1 MSDTGNCLICGGNK
15 FRILFT
21 CTDSLASGEKFDV
34 AACEECGFT
43 FTVSPPDEKEI
54 GRYYLSEDYISHSDL
69 KRSPTDQLY
78 HLARK
83 YMLRKKWRRINKA
96 TGLKN
101 GNILDIGSGTGYF
114 LAYMQKKGWTVSG
127 IEISELARNY
137 ALSRFGLNV
146 TTPDQI
152 ETLKGNSY
160 DCITLWHV
168 MEHFQ
173 DPVYWLEKIRY
184 LLKDNGLCLIAV
196 PNAVSTDAKWFRQSW
211 AAYDVPRHLWHFSP
225 VTFSD
230 LVTKNGFSLIGIKG
244 MPLDVFYISV
254 LSYRNSKTPL
264 PLVRGLITGLYI
276 SACNVF
282 KMNSSS
288 SLIYMLKKTD
298 H

>member
-1 MSDTGNCLICGGNK
+1 MGEISNCLICRGGK
-15 FRILFT
+15 FKILFT
-21 CTDSLASGEKFDV
+21 STDYLVSGEKFDI
-34 AACEECGFT
+34 AACENCGFT

-83 YMLRKKWRRINKA
+83 YMLRKKWKRINKA

-101 GNILDIGSGTGYF
+101 GKILDIGSGTGYF
-114 LAYMQKKGWTVSG
+114 LSYMQKKGWTSSG

-137 ALSRFGLNV
+137 SLSRFGLNV
-146 TTPDQI
+146 ITPGQI
-152 ETLKGNSY
+152 ETLEGNSF

-184 LLKDNGLCLIAV
+184 LLKDDGLCLIAV
-196 PNAVSTDAKWFRQSW
+196 PNVISTDAKWFRQSW

-225 VTFSD
+225 VTLSD
-230 LVTKNGFSLIGIKG
+230 LLTKNGFSLIGIKG

-254 LSYRNSKTPL
+254 LSYRNTKTPL
-264 PLVRGLITGLYI
+264 PLIRGLLTGLYI
-276 SACNVF
+276 SAGNIF
-282 KMNSSS
+282 KMNSAS

-298 H
+298 S